1 MRAPRPSDAA
11 CAAFE
16 FERVTVDSTLKC
28 RNNIFGVKHLTLVPG
43 RMAGS

>member
-1 MRAPRPSDAA
+1 MRAPMASDAA

-28 RNNIFGVKHLTLVPG
+28 RNNIFGVKHLALVPS
-43 RMAGS
+43 RMDGS